1 VRLRAHAGTPLA
13 TWGAMQLLKRILIST
28 EGRLRLGSGGAIIAL
43 GLLTVMCGE
52 HDAKVELHEPADAGA
67 AGDALSAD
75 TAAGRG
81 SERASG
87 DAGGTASGTLR
98 GGSGDSNGGAL
109 DASEGT
115 AGGNGSGAGATSAAR
130 GGSSG
135 SSSNS
140 SNSAGADVAGDA
152 CMPDDPPCIDGCP
165 GDVDYCCNPSTDER
179 IQCRPVGSGP
189 DCVPTPC
196 CGRGVPSCE
205 PDGCDSTA
213 GSCCS
218 DKEHYIDVCRDSNG
232 TVSHQEF
239 ICLNDCTGRSYGTG
253 SCANCV
259 VSGDPPCDSGSRWMN
274 GCNLAVPVACSDPV
288 AGYRLECL
296 ETQDSTGFKLPN
308 VTVLC
313 TCDSGA

>member
-1 VRLRAHAGTPLA
+1 
-13 TWGAMQLLKRILIST
+13 MST
-28 EGRLRLGSGGAIIAL
+28 ERRSRLGSGGAIIAL
-43 GLLTVMCGE
+43 GLFIVMCDE
-52 HDAKVELHEPADAGA
+52 DVAKIKLQPADAGA
-67 AGDALSAD
+67 AGDTLGAD
-75 TAAGRG
+75 TAAGG
-81 SERASG
+81 GTGRASG
-87 DAGGTASGTLR
+87 GADGTASGRLQ
-98 GGSGDSNGGAL
+98 GESGDSNGGAL
-109 DASEGT
+109 DTSEGT
-115 AGGNGSGAGATSAAR
+115 AGGNGSGPGATSAAR

-135 SSSNS
+135 SSSGS
-140 SNSAGADVAGDA
+140 GGSAGADDA

-165 GDVDYCCNPSTDER
+165 GDVDYCCDPSTNER
-179 IQCRPVGSGP
+179 IQCGPVGSGS

-218 DKEHYIDVCRDSNG
+218 DKEHYIDICRDSNG

-259 VSGDPPCDSGSRWMN
+259 VSDDPPCDSGSRWMN
-274 GCNLAVPVACSDPV
+274 GCNLSLPVACSDPV
-288 AGYRLECL
+288 AGYRLQCL

-313 TCDSGA
+313 TCDSGG